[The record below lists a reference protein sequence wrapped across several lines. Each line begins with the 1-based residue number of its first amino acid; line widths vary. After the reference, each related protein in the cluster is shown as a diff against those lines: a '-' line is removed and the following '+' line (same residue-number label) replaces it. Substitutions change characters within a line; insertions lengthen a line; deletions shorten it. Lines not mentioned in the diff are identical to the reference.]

1 MVRNKKII
9 LRILM
14 VQIFTVLVLFSREP
28 LESEMELNAKIMEKL
43 SNGKVIVRVQR
54 LPESRT
60 YKCLAM
66 GMVAAPI
73 KKVWQVL
80 SDYNRF
86 NEFMPKT
93 PVAFLVRPEYISRIE
108 NRPVNDWLKFEKEL
122 EQQTTADFSQ
132 NPFYFYNRFN
142 MPWPLRDRYFV
153 VKMFREPE
161 IYFVHWYQIIGNMKV
176 NKGSWK
182 LTPFKGNKHKTLAV
196 YILYSDPGISI
207 PPFLIRIAT
216 KGSLPGIIKAVR
228 KWTLKMALE
237 EDKNAWFKPVDI
249 H

>member
-1 MVRNKKII
+1 MVRNKNII
-9 LRILM
+9 LRILI
-14 VQIFTVLVLFSREP
+14 VQIFTVLVLFSQEP
-28 LESEMELNAKIMEKL
+28 SESEMKLNAKVLEKL
-43 SNGKVIVRVQR
+43 CKGKVIVRIQR
-54 LPESRT
+54 LPGSRT

-93 PVAFLVRPEYISRIE
+93 PVAFLVRPEYIPQIE
-108 NRPVNDWLKFEKEL
+108 NRPVKKWLKFEKEL
-122 EQQTTADFSQ
+122 EQHTTADFSK
-132 NPFYFYNRFN
+132 NPFYLYNRFN

-153 VKMFREPE
+153 LKMFREPG

-182 LTPFKGNKHKTLAV
+182 LAPFKGNKHKTFAV
-196 YILYSDPGISI
+196 YTLCSDPGISI

-216 KGSLPGIIKAVR
+216 KGALPGIIKAVR
-228 KWTLKMALE
+228 KRTLKRALE
-237 EDKNAWFKPVDI
+237 EEKNGWFKPVDI